1 MSNDL
6 STDLH
11 SQAVPASVSDNDPL
25 AMRRLK
31 LWIRMLGVTRQVES
45 QLREFLRVDHDT
57 TLPRFDVMAAL
68 HRWRDGLTM
77 TELSRTLLISNG
89 NATTVVNRL
98 VKDGLVTRIHSE
110 QDRRR
115 ITVRLTPKGLA
126 TFETVAAEHREMINN
141 LFGDLDEDDLDAMR
155 AVLRRLRDSLSAQP
169 APAPAPS
176 DEA

>member
-6 STDLH
+6 STDIH
-11 SQAVPASVSDNDPL
+11 SRSALGSEDDPL

-31 LWIRMLGVTRQVES
+31 LWIRMLGVTRQVEN
-45 QLREFLRVDHDT
+45 QLREFLRVSHDT

-98 VKDGLVTRIHSE
+98 VKDGLVARIHSE
-110 QDRRR
+110 EDRRR
-115 ITVRLTPKGLA
+115 ITVRLTPKGLE
-126 TFETVAAEHREMINN
+126 TFEAVAAEHRDMVND
-141 LFGDLDEDDLDAMR
+141 LFGDMTEADLDAMR
-155 AVLRRLRDSLSAQP
+155 GVLRRLRDGLSTQNVSLP
-169 APAPAPS
+169 M
-176 DEA
+176 E

>member
-1 MSNDL
+1 M

-11 SQAVPASVSDNDPL
+11 SQAPLDSDAL
-25 AMRRLK
+25 ATRRLK
-31 LWIRMLGVTRQVES
+31 LWIRMLGVTRQMEN

-98 VKDGLVTRIHSE
+98 VKDGLVRRIHSDA
-110 QDRRR
+110 DRRR
-115 ITVRLTPKGLA
+115 ITVKLTPKGLS
-126 TFETVAAEHREMINN
+126 TFEAVAAEHRQMVDG
-141 LFGDLDEDDLDAMR
+141 LFGDLDQADLDAMR
-155 AVLRRLRDSLSAQP
+155 GVLRRLRDSLSSQP
-169 APAPAPS
+169 APPPS